1 MKNKKNFLNILYNPY
16 NSKNYNV
23 SKKLLLNNHFLIKY
37 TSMFRLFLSIMFILI
52 SYNSYADKNMM
63 IGSLGKSEE
72 VNRTI
77 KVIMYDNYYEPSSF
91 NIKSGETIKFEVVNA
106 GELVHEFNIA
116 NAMMHKKHQPEMERM
131 VENEILLADSIDKE
145 KMKKMAKMD
154 KSMGH
159 SHSNSVLLEPNE
171 KGDIVW
177 KFENAMNI
185 EIACNVPGH
194 YQVGMIA
201 KVDIK

>member
-1 MKNKKNFLNILYNPY
+1 MSRIIA
-16 NSKNYNV
+16 
-23 SKKLLLNNHFLIKY
+23 FLI
-37 TSMFRLFLSIMFILI
+37 LFFYCSA
-52 SYNSYADKNMM
+52 SYADKNMK
-63 IGSLGKSEE
+63 IGFKGKESDI
-72 VNRTI
+72 NRVI
-77 KVIMYDNYYEPSSF
+77 KVKMYDNYYEPNSF
-91 NIKSGETIKFEVVNA
+91 QIKAGETIKFEVENL

-116 NAMMHKKHQPEMERM
+116 NAMMHKKHRPEMEKM
-131 VENEILLADSIDKE
+131 VENEILLADSIDKD

-177 KFENAMNI
+177 KFENAMNV

-194 YQVGMIA
+194 YQIGMIA

>member
-1 MKNKKNFLNILYNPY
+1 MNKIILTLIFSLIYF
-16 NSKNYNV
+16 NS
-23 SKKLLLNNHFLIKY
+23 F
-37 TSMFRLFLSIMFILI
+37 
-52 SYNSYADKNMM
+52 ADKNMM
-63 IGSLGKSEE
+63 IGSLGKIDE
-72 VNRTI
+72 VDRTI
-77 KVIMYDNYYEPSSF
+77 KVVMYDNYYEPSSF
-91 NIKSGETIKFEVVNA
+91 SIKSGETIKFEVVNA

-116 NAMMHKKHQPEMERM
+116 NAMMHIKHQPEMEKM
-131 VENEILLADSIDKE
+131 VENEILLADSIDKK
-145 KMKKMAKMD
+145 KMKRMSKMD

-159 SHSNSVLLEPNE
+159 SHSNSVLLEPQE

-177 KFENAMNI
+177 KFENAINI

>member
-1 MKNKKNFLNILYNPY
+1 MKIIKIIFTLLFLNSLA
-16 NSKNYNV
+16 
-23 SKKLLLNNHFLIKY
+23 
-37 TSMFRLFLSIMFILI
+37 
-52 SYNSYADKNMM
+52 YADKNMK
-63 IGSLGKSEE
+63 IGSKGNETD
-72 VNRTI
+72 VTRVI
-77 KVIMYDNYYEPSSF
+77 KVVMYDNYYEPSSF
-91 NIKSGETIKFEVVNA
+91 QIKEGETVKFEVENA
-106 GELVHEFNIA
+106 GMLVHEFNIA
-116 NAMMHKKHQPEMERM
+116 NKMMHMKHQPEMEKM

-159 SHSNSVLLEPNE
+159 SHSNSVLLEQNE

-194 YQVGMIA
+194 YQIGMIA
-201 KVDIK
+201 KVDIN